1 MILIRKSTVED
12 AKDYANIINKSW
24 KDTYGDYISYEHIDD
39 EFNVEKLI
47 SEFPKYI
54 NSKDYTVYIISLDG
68 KNVGIIELGIYE
80 DKYKEDMTGIGEIRS
95 FHIKKEFQGQG
106 IGSKV
111 IEFAKNEL
119 KERGYKTICLWVKK
133 QNHKAIKFYEKF
145 GFKRTIY
152 DLEETIDG
160 APSMV
165 MEMTI

>member
-54 NSKDYTVYIISLDG
+54 NSKDYTVYIISSDG